1 MTCQDLF
8 TERKGENKTATT
20 AATTTTTTAPL
31 VRSKDEKAHL
41 ENDSAYF

>member
-8 TERKGENKTATT
+8 TERKGENK
-20 AATTTTTTAPL
+20 TTTTAPL